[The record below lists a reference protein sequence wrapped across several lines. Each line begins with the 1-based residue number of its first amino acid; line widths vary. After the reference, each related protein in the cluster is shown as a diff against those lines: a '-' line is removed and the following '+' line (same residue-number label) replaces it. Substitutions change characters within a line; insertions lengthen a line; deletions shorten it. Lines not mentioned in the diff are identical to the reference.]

1 MLAMDDKNEKESIG
15 VVFLENLTEYLA
27 AIVIGGLLLFGFL
40 EYTNWKY
47 DRQKDPEPPM
57 VTVNPEFDGNIKD
70 FKHLYIEDDTYIIEL
85 RPEADIAT
93 TYYQVSKRVDDRPL
107 RLFNEDNTIESG
119 DDTCYCFLDGEPI
132 ATLEDLA
139 KWSNGLE
146 VRLRCERIMTPE
158 ELQNWDR
165 YKELT
170 EQNKRKGIPEDPTQ
184 AIADEL
190 GMSRDDAFAY
200 TYRLFRLS
208 DGQHE
213 QLSPALFW
221 DNILMQIISYNP
233 EAADPSYFAA
243 DATIRILNFVTDY
256 HLHLD
261 DQETINQL
269 MSDAVTLLTEEEKEQ
284 LPESMPGMISLIDET
299 LASYPENRSMF
310 EMFEW
315 NIQFLDNAVKT
326 PGAKEDWARVKTALQ
341 LICPTGE
348 DTTA

>member
-1 MLAMDDKNEKESIG
+1 MDDKNDRESIG
-15 VVFLENLTEYLA
+15 VVFLENLTELSA

-40 EYTNWKY
+40 EFTNWKY
-47 DRQKDPEPPM
+47 DREKRPEPPQ
-57 VTVNPEFDGNIKD
+57 VTVNPEFGGNMKD
-70 FKHLYIEDDTYIIEL
+70 FKHLYIEDDTYIIEV

-93 TYYQVSKRVDDRPL
+93 TFYQVSKRVDDRPL
-107 RLFNEDNTIESG
+107 KLFDEHHTIESG

-139 KWSNGLE
+139 EQSY
-146 VRLRCERIMTPE
+146 RLQQRLHDESVLTPE
-158 ELQNWDR
+158 ELRIWDR

-170 EQNKRKGIPEDPTQ
+170 EQNRRKGIPEDPTQ
-184 AIADEL
+184 TIADEL

-213 QLSPALFW
+213 RLSPTLFW
-221 DNILMQIISYNP
+221 DNILMQILSYHP
-233 EAADPSYFAA
+233 SDADSSYFAA

-269 MSDAVTLLTEEEKEQ
+269 MAEAVALLTKEEKEQ
-284 LPESMPGMISLIDET
+284 MPESMPGIIALIDET
-299 LASYPENRSMF
+299 LATYPKNRSQF

-315 NIQFLDNAVKT
+315 NIQFLDNAVEM
-326 PGAKEDWARVKTALQ
+326 PGAKEDWARVKTALENAS
-341 LICPTGE
+341 PK
-348 DTTA
+348 A